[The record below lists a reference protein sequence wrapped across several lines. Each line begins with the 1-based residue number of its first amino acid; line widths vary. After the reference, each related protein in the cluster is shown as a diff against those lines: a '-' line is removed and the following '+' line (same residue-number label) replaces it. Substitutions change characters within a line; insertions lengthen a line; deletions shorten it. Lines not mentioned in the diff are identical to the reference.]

1 MSEHTFKN
9 FNEFYD
15 FLEINNAHFTS
26 TKIQSFLGVVKTA
39 RKTSCGMCKRKNFN
53 IADET
58 YRNMFTLLTQEDK
71 VKIKELLNVVT
82 VKFFLNDAP
91 MFAF

>member
-1 MSEHTFKN
+1 MSEHTFKS

-15 FLEINNAHFTS
+15 FLSTNNSHFTS
-26 TKIQSFLGVVKTA
+26 TKIQSFMGVVSTA

-58 YRNMFTLLTQEDK
+58 YINMFTLLTQEDK
-71 VKIKELLNVVT
+71 QNIKSLLNVDS
-82 VKFFLNDAP
+82 VKFFLNESP
-91 MFAF
+91 MFTF

>member
-15 FLEINNAHFTS
+15 FLATNNSHFTS
-26 TKIQSFLGVVKTA
+26 TKIQSFMGVVHTA

-71 VKIKELLNVVT
+71 QMIKSLLNVDS
-82 VKFFLNDAP
+82 VKFFMNEAP
-91 MFAF
+91 MFTF

>member
-9 FNEFYD
+9 FNELYD
-15 FLEINNAHFTS
+15 FLNTNNSHFTS
-26 TKIQSFLGVVKTA
+26 TKILSFMGVGGTA

-58 YRNMFTLLTQEDK
+58 YRKMFTLLTQEDK
-71 VKIKELLNVVT
+71 VKIKELLNVDS
-82 VKFFLNDAP
+82 VKFFQNESP
-91 MFAF
+91 MFNF

>member
-9 FNEFYD
+9 FNELYD
-15 FLEINNAHFTS
+15 FLNTNSSHFTS
-26 TKIQSFLGVVKTA
+26 TKILSFMGVVGTA

-71 VKIKELLNVVT
+71 LKIKSLLNVESVNII
-82 VKFFLNDAP
+82 VS
-91 MFAF
+91 

>member
-9 FNEFYD
+9 FNELYD
-15 FLEINNAHFTS
+15 FLNTNISHFTI
-26 TKIQSFLGVVKTA
+26 TKILIFMGVVGTA

-71 VKIKELLNVVT
+71 QKIKSLLNVDS
-82 VKFFLNDAP
+82 VKFFQNESP
-91 MFAF
+91 MFNF

>member
-1 MSEHTFKN
+1 MSEYTFKN
-9 FNEFYD
+9 FNELYD
-15 FLEINNAHFTS
+15 FLETNNSHFTS
-26 TKIQSFLGVVKTA
+26 TKIQSFMGVVKTA

-71 VKIKELLNVVT
+71 VKIKELLNVT
-82 VKFFLNDAP
+82 AVKFFLNDAP
-91 MFAF
+91 MFTF

>member
-15 FLEINNAHFTS
+15 FLKTNESHFTN
-26 TKIQSFLGVVKTA
+26 TKIQSFMGVVNTA
-39 RKTSCGMCKRKNFN
+39 RKTSCGMCKRKN
-53 IADET
+53 ITLADET

-71 VKIKELLNVVT
+71 NQIKSLLNVDS
-82 VKFFLNDAP
+82 VKFFFNESP
-91 MFAF
+91 MFTF

>member
-1 MSEHTFKN
+1 MSEYTFKN
-9 FNEFYD
+9 FNELYD
-15 FLEINNAHFTS
+15 FFNTNSSHFTS
-26 TKIQSFLGVVKTA
+26 TKILSFMGVVGTA

-71 VKIKELLNVVT
+71 LKIKEILNVGT
-82 VKFFLNDAP
+82 VKFFLNDSP
-91 MFAF
+91 MFSF